1 MFVSQNNQLFVY
13 KFIDLFIYEQIRSL
27 TNIYNFVSIKYNST
41 LDFRHETLEFVRNKL
56 ENSNLYN
63 HFHKAQ

>member
-41 LDFRHETLEFVRNKL
+41 LDFRHETLEFVLNKL

-63 HFHKAQ
+63 HFCET